1 MQSTITNIEAKGPW
15 TGQYGTMYSFKV
27 TFQNNETL
35 EVNSKTELPP
45 YEVGDV
51 VDYEVTKAGKFGKQ
65 GKIKKAETIS
75 NPVSGNDIDRQLLIV
90 RQSCLKAAVECNP
103 SGDPA
108 NIILRAEIFTQWVM
122 TGVYGQ
128 ETNNEQ
134 PF

>member
-1 MQSTITNIEAKGPW
+1 
-15 TGQYGTMYSFKV
+15 V

-75 NPVSGNDIDRQLLIV
+75 NSVTGTDVDRQLLIV
-90 RQSCLKAAVECNP
+90 RQSCLKAAVERNP
-103 SGDPA
+103 SGTPHA
-108 NIILRAEIFTQWVM
+108 IILVAELFTAWVM
-122 TGVYGQ
+122 SGIIEE
-128 ETNNEQ
+128 ETNNE